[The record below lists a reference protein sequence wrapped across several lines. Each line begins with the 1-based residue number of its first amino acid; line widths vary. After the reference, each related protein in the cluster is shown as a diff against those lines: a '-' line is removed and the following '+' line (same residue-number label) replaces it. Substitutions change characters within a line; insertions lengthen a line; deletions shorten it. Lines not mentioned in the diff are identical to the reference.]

1 MVSRMCFDTEPNKNF
16 LQGNSERF
24 TAIITESFETL
35 ELKFEDILKIQGE
48 QRYGCCF
55 LVLLSQTL

>member
-1 MVSRMCFDTEPNKNF
+1 MVSRMCFHTEPNKNF

-24 TAIITESFETL
+24 TAIITESFKTL
-35 ELKFEDILKIQGE
+35 ELKCDEIQKIQGE